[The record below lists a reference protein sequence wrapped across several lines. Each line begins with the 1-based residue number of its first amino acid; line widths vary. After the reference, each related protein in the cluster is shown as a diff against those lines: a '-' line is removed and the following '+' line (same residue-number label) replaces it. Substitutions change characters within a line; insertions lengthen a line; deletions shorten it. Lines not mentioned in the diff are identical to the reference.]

1 MGVQGVGLTSIR
13 WVASLMGFINHWA
26 QSGLRRPNES
36 SLRITWPGGFKKV
49 KLSIQ
54 YDPYY
59 KEIWGNLLAVSYPL
73 HTVIV
78 I

>member
-1 MGVQGVGLTSIR
+1 MGGESDGLHQPLGSK
-13 WVASLMGFINHWA
+13 WA
-26 QSGLRRPNES
+26 ETAKRIKSPNN
-36 SLRITWPGGFKKV
+36 LAGGFKKV